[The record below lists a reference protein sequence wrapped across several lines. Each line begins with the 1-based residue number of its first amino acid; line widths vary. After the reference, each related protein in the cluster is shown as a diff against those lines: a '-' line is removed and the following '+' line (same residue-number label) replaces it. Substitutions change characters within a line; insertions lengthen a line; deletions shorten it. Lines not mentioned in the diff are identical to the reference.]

1 MEDVHSI
8 VALEW
13 GIEEAPHWTESE
25 YAAMFGDVVSNVRRL
40 LVVAE
45 QREGASIEL
54 VGFAVGK
61 VIGPAENGVGE
72 LESVAVAA
80 SARRIGVGRA
90 LCEAVID
97 WCGEQGVEAV
107 ELEVRSKSEG
117 AMALYRGFG
126 FVVVGL
132 RKGYYRDPEDDAIL
146 MSRVYS
152 PSEKK

>member
-1 MEDVHSI
+1 ME
-8 VALEW
+8 A
-13 GIEEAPHWTESE
+13 E
-25 YAAMFGDVVSNVRRL
+25 YASMTGNAVSSVRRL

-45 QREGASIEL
+45 QRDGASIEL

-61 VIGPAENGVGE
+61 VIGRAGSALGE

-80 SARRIGVGRA
+80 SARRSGVGRA

-117 AMALYRGFG
+117 AAALYRGLG
-126 FVVVGL
+126 FVAVGL
-132 RKGYYRDPEDDAIL
+132 RKRYYRDPEDDAIL
-146 MSRVYS
+146 MSLS
-152 PSEKK
+152 SGLSAL